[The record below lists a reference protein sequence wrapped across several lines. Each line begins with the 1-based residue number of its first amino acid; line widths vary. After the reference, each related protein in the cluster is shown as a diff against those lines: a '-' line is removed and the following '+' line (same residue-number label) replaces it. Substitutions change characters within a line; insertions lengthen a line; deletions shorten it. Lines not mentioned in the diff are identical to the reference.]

1 VSSEENRPEPG
12 VLRSLAGLVRS
23 EAIRTDAEERIR
35 PDSTR
40 LAAGWERRFVIER
53 ERAVDLVRLYARAGL
68 EVAVD
73 PVPPE
78 SLADECDG
86 CRIVFQREY
95 VSIYTR
101 RRAPGAGDTMAA
113 P

>member
-1 VSSEENRPEPG
+1 MSAEEKRQEPG

-23 EAIRTDAEERIR
+23 EAIRVDSEERIK
-35 PDSTR
+35 PDPAR

-53 ERAVDLVRLYARAGL
+53 DRAVDLVRLYARAGL
-68 EVAVD
+68 EVVVD

-86 CRIVFQREY
+86 CRVVFLREY

-101 RRAPGAGDTMAA
+101 RRGQG
-113 P
+113 